1 MFPAQDALAVM
12 TDPDRHD
19 ENRRHMNPAFSRTG
33 ILNLQPLI
41 NQHLD
46 HLREKMT
53 RICDDGPI
61 VLYDAMRC
69 MTMDV
74 ISQFCFG
81 QSANLKEEDPK
92 GFNAQWLRIF
102 DKDMYVLAEFRYWP
116 FILKLGSMLPMWM
129 YSWLSPDSLN
139 FTDFLNVSFL
149 LKTWRSEPNTFF
161 VSMLLRRYKD
171 TEVNQILPLRAPTRF
186 FSTKS
191 STVLTTRSLRKP

>member
-1 MFPAQDALAVM
+1 MHVSDTSKYAVIYSNSKPFLKDPCEFAFQLPIDLLHAGRADSIKDFYAMFPAQDALAVM
-12 TDPDRHD
+12 TDPGRHD
-19 ENRRHMNPAFSRTG
+19 ETRRHMNPAFSRTG

-53 RICDDGPI
+53 AVCVDGPI

-69 MTMDV
+69 MTMDI

-92 GFNAQWLRIF
+92 GFDAQWLRIF
-102 DKDMYVLAEFRYWP
+102 DKDVYVLAEFRYWP
-116 FILKLGSMLPMWM
+116 FILKLGSIMPMWV

-139 FTDFLNVSFL
+139 FTDFLNVSF
-149 LKTWRSEPNTFF
+149 R
-161 VSMLLRRYKD
+161 
-171 TEVNQILPLRAPTRF
+171 
-186 FSTKS
+186 
-191 STVLTTRSLRKP
+191 